1 MVINNLNQGDEII
14 DKFKVNEEITKEI
27 ITIPNGQTHTN
38 LNLTADQESNQE
50 IPTTKDNLLQINQK
64 MVVNQEESIN
74 FNNQTKNL
82 QISTQIN
89 SDIKNDSHKII
100 SPIQEKKL
108 EIKEEEN
115 KIFDQSLIENV
126 NNKRF
131 ATISHEEKNVKS
143 VYSNKYKSKE
153 IEKNNFNNELKLENT
168 NLNRKEERAQT
179 LHNKIFNK
187 IE

>member
-1 MVINNLNQGDEII
+1 MYAVHCTVHSTLHIVFCSLKSRCILSPIAAVG
-14 DKFKVNEEITKEI
+14 
-27 ITIPNGQTHTN
+27 
-38 LNLTADQESNQE
+38 LNLYLS
-50 IPTTKDNLLQINQK
+50 PLNLL
-64 MVVNQEESIN
+64 
-74 FNNQTKNL
+74 
-82 QISTQIN
+82 
-89 SDIKNDSHKII
+89 
-100 SPIQEKKL
+100 
-108 EIKEEEN
+108 EEEN

-131 ATISHEEKNVKS
+131 ATISHEEKKVKS